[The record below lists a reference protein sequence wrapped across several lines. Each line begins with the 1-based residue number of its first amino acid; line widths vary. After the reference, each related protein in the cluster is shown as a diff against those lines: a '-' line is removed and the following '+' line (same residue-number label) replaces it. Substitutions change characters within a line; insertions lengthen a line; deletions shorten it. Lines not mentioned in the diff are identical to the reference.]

1 MSDNNMNGKDF
12 LLGAVVGGV
21 IGAITALLLAPKPG
35 EELRA
40 DIKDTVNTV
49 SNKTQEIAG
58 QVSDRSQ
65 SLAKNVSER
74 SQGIAK
80 NVSERSQVIAKNV
93 GATTVELVDKAKEL
107 AGTVVTEVKGWKEAR
122 DEQKTANTTVANNEE
137 VDTYK

>member
-12 LLGAVVGGV
+12 LLGAVVGGI
-21 IGAITALLLAPKPG
+21 IGVITALLVAPKPG

-40 DIKDTVNTV
+40 EIKDTVNTV
-49 SNKTQEIAG
+49 STRTQELAS

-65 SLAKNVSER
+65 T
-74 SQGIAK
+74 IAK

-93 GATTVELVDKAKEL
+93 GVHTSELVDKAKEL

-122 DEQKTANTTVANNEE
+122 NEQNSTSTDEETESAK
-137 VDTYK
+137 

>member
-49 SNKTQEIAG
+49 TSRTQELAG

-65 SLAKNVSER
+65 S
-74 SQGIAK
+74 IAR

-93 GATTVELVDKAKEL
+93 GIHTSELVDKAKEI

-122 DEQKTANTTVANNEE
+122 NEQKSTNPTTADEE
-137 VDTYK
+137 IDILK

>member
-12 LLGAVVGGV
+12 LLGAVVGGI
-21 IGAITALLLAPKPG
+21 IGAITALLVAPKPG

-49 SNKTQEIAG
+49 STKTQEIAN

-65 SLAKNVSER
+65 S
-74 SQGIAK
+74 IAK

-93 GATTVELVDKAKEL
+93 GIHTTDLVDKAKEL
-107 AGTVVTEVKGWKEAR
+107 AGTLVTEVKGWKEAR
-122 DEQKTANTTVANNEE
+122 NEQKPANTTTSDEE
-137 VDTYK
+137 TEAYK

>member
-35 EELRA
+35 EELRS

-49 SNKTQEIAG
+49 SNRTQEIAG

-74 SQGIAK
+74 SQVIAK

-93 GATTVELVDKAKEL
+93 SAQTSELVDKAKEL

-122 DEQKTANTTVANNEE
+122 DEQKPVQAEAAAEE

>member
-40 DIKDTVNTV
+40 DIKDTVQTV

-58 QVSDRSQ
+58 QVSERSQ
-65 SLAKNVSER
+65 S
-74 SQGIAK
+74 IAK
-80 NVSERSQVIAKNV
+80 NVSERGQVLAKNV
-93 GATTVELVDKAKEL
+93 GSHTTELVDKAKEL

-122 DEQKTANTTVANNEE
+122 EEQRSASPTAVNEE
-137 VDTYK
+137 TETIK

>member
-49 SNKTQEIAG
+49 STKTQEIAG

-74 SQGIAK
+74 SQVIAK

-93 GATTVELVDKAKEL
+93 GTHTTELVDKAKEL
-107 AGTVVTEVKGWKEAR
+107 AGTVVTEVKGWKEAH
-122 DEQKTANTTVANNEE
+122 DEQKPANTETANEE

>member
-49 SNKTQEIAG
+49 TAKTQEIAG

-65 SLAKNVSER
+65 
-74 SQGIAK
+74 I
-80 NVSERSQVIAKNV
+80 IAKNV
-93 GATTVELVDKAKEL
+93 GIHTSEIVDKAKEL

-122 DEQKTANTTVANNEE
+122 NEQNATNPNAGNGILGEE
-137 VDTYK
+137 